1 MTEKISEETKDTLIN
16 KNEKDKIKVLV
27 VNDKKDLL
35 EGVIRNLDNRE
46 LFEIET
52 AFSAEQAKNVLKDS
66 CFDVIVSDYEL
77 PNGDGLTFLEELT
90 TKSPKKHLILF
101 SEKNRDD
108 IVLKALKAGIWSHIY
123 KENNSEVTYLKIA
136 AAIQQAASN
145 IKLLRMLK
153 TNNEQFREMEKNA
166 QVWIWETDANDR
178 YTQVSSSVENILG
191 YKPEEVIGKKWYDF
205 YFQKDKKKFESVN
218 RINSK
223 NGPFQKLIFKNRH
236 KNGRLVWLS
245 SSGLP
250 IFDSKG
256 CLLGYRGVNADITEY
271 VNAQE
276 KLLVS
281 EQKYRHLFEDNRDTI
296 YVHDMKGKILSVN
309 NAVEEYGFKKE
320 QLIGKN
326 LLNFVSKKYW
336 AQLTLEIIKLSRGR
350 RVEGEVEITT
360 PIGNRIAEYRS
371 TPIIYGNKVT
381 SAVAS
386 LRDVT
391 NKKKIENELLKSQQK
406 FQALFTANP
415 EAAVF
420 LDTNFVVI
428 EVNSRFTS
436 IFGYDPEEIKGKS
449 IVDLIVPEEVEKE
462 SAELRKR
469 MIQSH
474 VETITR
480 RKTKDGRLLPL
491 FMSGRPIKVNNDVIG
506 VVIVYKDMSDVI
518 IAQEELS
525 RALDR
530 AELLNEKLC
539 VVGGFIRHDIRN
551 KLMGISGNVYL
562 AEKYFEDKDRVK
574 ASLNNIKTATNN
586 ILSSLNFAKDFEM
599 LGNQEL
605 TYTDVGKAFD
615 QAITA
620 FGDLRK
626 VNIIN
631 ECKGLTVYADE
642 MLTTVF
648 HNLIE
653 NSLKYG
659 KTLTEIKIHAETKKE
674 VTIIRYQ
681 DNGTG
686 IDREIKEKLFVKGV
700 GKGTGYGLYLI
711 KRTCEIYGWTI
722 DETGQPEKGVCFELR
737 VPNKNET

>member
-46 LFEIET
+46 LFEVET
-52 AFSAEQAKNVLKDS
+52 AYSAEQAKNVLKDS
-66 CFDVIVSDYEL
+66 CFDIIVSDYEL

-90 TKSPKKHLILF
+90 TKTPKKHLILF

-108 IVLKALKAGIWSHIY
+108 IVLKALKVGIWSHIY

-136 AAIQQAASN
+136 SAIQQAASN

-191 YKPEEVIGKKWYDF
+191 YKPEEVIGKKRYDF
-205 YFQKDKKKFESVN
+205 YFQKDKKKFESIN

-391 NKKKIENELLKSQQK
+391 NKKKTEKELLKSQQK

-428 EVNSRFTS
+428 EVNSQFTS

-449 IVDLIVPEEVEKE
+449 IVDLIVPKEVEKE

-530 AELLNEKLC
+530 AELLNEKLR

-631 ECKGLTVYADE
+631 ECKGLTLYADE

-686 IDREIKEKLFVKGV
+686 IDREIKEKLFIKGV
-700 GKGTGYGLYLI
+700 
-711 KRTCEIYGWTI
+711 RS
-722 DETGQPEKGVCFELR
+722 VH
-737 VPNKNET
+737 N

>member
-1 MTEKISEETKDTLIN
+1 
-16 KNEKDKIKVLV
+16 
-27 VNDKKDLL
+27 
-35 EGVIRNLDNRE
+35 
-46 LFEIET
+46 
-52 AFSAEQAKNVLKDS
+52 
-66 CFDVIVSDYEL
+66 
-77 PNGDGLTFLEELT
+77 
-90 TKSPKKHLILF
+90 
-101 SEKNRDD
+101 
-108 IVLKALKAGIWSHIY
+108 
-123 KENNSEVTYLKIA
+123 
-136 AAIQQAASN
+136 
-145 IKLLRMLK
+145 MLK

-191 YKPEEVIGKKWYDF
+191 YKPEEVIGKKRYDF
-205 YFQKDKKKFESVN
+205 YFQKDKKKFESIN

-391 NKKKIENELLKSQQK
+391 NKKKTEKELLKSQQK

-428 EVNSRFTS
+428 EVNSQFTS

-449 IVDLIVPEEVEKE
+449 IVDLIVPKEVEKE

-530 AELLNEKLC
+530 AELLNEKLS

-659 KTLTEIKIHAETKKE
+659 KTLTEIKIHAKTKKE

-722 DETGQPEKGVCFELR
+722 DETGQPGEGVCFELR

>member
-1 MTEKISEETKDTLIN
+1 
-16 KNEKDKIKVLV
+16 
-27 VNDKKDLL
+27 
-35 EGVIRNLDNRE
+35 
-46 LFEIET
+46 
-52 AFSAEQAKNVLKDS
+52 
-66 CFDVIVSDYEL
+66 
-77 PNGDGLTFLEELT
+77 
-90 TKSPKKHLILF
+90 
-101 SEKNRDD
+101 
-108 IVLKALKAGIWSHIY
+108 
-123 KENNSEVTYLKIA
+123 
-136 AAIQQAASN
+136 
-145 IKLLRMLK
+145 MLK

-191 YKPEEVIGKKWYDF
+191 YKPEEVIGKKRYDF

-391 NKKKIENELLKSQQK
+391 NKKKTEKELLKSQQK

-420 LDTNFVVI
+420 LDTNFVVV

-449 IVDLIVPEEVEKE
+449 IVDLIVPKEVEKE

-530 AELLNEKLC
+530 AELLNEKLS

-599 LGNQEL
+599 LGDQEL

-722 DETGQPEKGVCFELR
+722 DETGQPGEGVCFELR

>member
-1 MTEKISEETKDTLIN
+1 M
-16 KNEKDKIKVLV
+16 
-27 VNDKKDLL
+27 
-35 EGVIRNLDNRE
+35 
-46 LFEIET
+46 
-52 AFSAEQAKNVLKDS
+52 
-66 CFDVIVSDYEL
+66 
-77 PNGDGLTFLEELT
+77 
-90 TKSPKKHLILF
+90 
-101 SEKNRDD
+101 
-108 IVLKALKAGIWSHIY
+108 
-123 KENNSEVTYLKIA
+123 
-136 AAIQQAASN
+136 
-145 IKLLRMLK
+145 
-153 TNNEQFREMEKNA
+153 
-166 QVWIWETDANDR
+166 
-178 YTQVSSSVENILG
+178 
-191 YKPEEVIGKKWYDF
+191 
-205 YFQKDKKKFESVN
+205 
-218 RINSK
+218 
-223 NGPFQKLIFKNRH
+223 
-236 KNGRLVWLS
+236 
-245 SSGLP
+245 
-250 IFDSKG
+250 
-256 CLLGYRGVNADITEY
+256 
-271 VNAQE
+271 
-276 KLLVS
+276 
-281 EQKYRHLFEDNRDTI
+281 
-296 YVHDMKGKILSVN
+296 
-309 NAVEEYGFKKE
+309 
-320 QLIGKN
+320 
-326 LLNFVSKKYW
+326 
-336 AQLTLEIIKLSRGR
+336 
-350 RVEGEVEITT
+350 
-360 PIGNRIAEYRS
+360 
-371 TPIIYGNKVT
+371 
-381 SAVAS
+381 
-386 LRDVT
+386 
-391 NKKKIENELLKSQQK
+391 
-406 FQALFTANP
+406 
-415 EAAVF
+415 
-420 LDTNFVVI
+420 
-428 EVNSRFTS
+428 
-436 IFGYDPEEIKGKS
+436 FGYDPEEIKGKS
-449 IVDLIVPEEVEKE
+449 IVDLIVPNEVEKE
-462 SAELRKR
+462 SAEIRKR

-530 AELLNEKLC
+530 AELLNEKLS

-631 ECKGLTVYADE
+631 ECKGLTLYADE

-722 DETGQPEKGVCFELR
+722 DETGQPGKGVCFEWR

>member
-1 MTEKISEETKDTLIN
+1 
-16 KNEKDKIKVLV
+16 
-27 VNDKKDLL
+27 
-35 EGVIRNLDNRE
+35 
-46 LFEIET
+46 
-52 AFSAEQAKNVLKDS
+52 
-66 CFDVIVSDYEL
+66 
-77 PNGDGLTFLEELT
+77 
-90 TKSPKKHLILF
+90 
-101 SEKNRDD
+101 
-108 IVLKALKAGIWSHIY
+108 
-123 KENNSEVTYLKIA
+123 
-136 AAIQQAASN
+136 
-145 IKLLRMLK
+145 MLK

-191 YKPEEVIGKKWYDF
+191 YKPEEVIGKKRYDF
-205 YFQKDKKKFESVN
+205 YFQKDKKKFESIN

-391 NKKKIENELLKSQQK
+391 NKKKTEKELLKSQQK

-449 IVDLIVPEEVEKE
+449 IVDLIVPKEVEKE

-530 AELLNEKLC
+530 AELLNEKLS

-722 DETGQPEKGVCFELR
+722 DETGQPGEGVCFELR

>member
-1 MTEKISEETKDTLIN
+1 MTSENHETKS
-16 KNEKDKIKVLV
+16 KVLV
-27 VNDKKDLL
+27 VNSKKGLL
-35 EGVIRNLDNRE
+35 EGLIRNLDNHE
-46 LFEIET
+46 IFDIET
-52 AFSAEQAKNVLKDS
+52 AYSAEQAKNILKNS

-77 PNGDGLTFLEELT
+77 PNEDGLRFLEEIK
-90 TKSPKKHLILF
+90 TKSFKTPLILF
-101 SEKNRDD
+101 SEKNRDELA
-108 IVLKALKAGIWSHIY
+108 LKALKIGLWSYIY
-123 KENNSEVTYLKIA
+123 KENNPEVTYLKMA

-145 IKLLRMLK
+145 IKLLRILK
-153 TNNEQFREMEKNA
+153 TNKEQFRQMEKNA
-166 QVWIWETDANDR
+166 QIWIWETDTKDR

-191 YKPEEVIGKKWYDF
+191 YKPEEVIGKKRCDF
-205 YFQKDKKKFESVN
+205 YFQKDRKKLEN
-218 RINSK
+218 TNNTNSK
-223 NGPFQKLIFKNRH
+223 NVPFHKLIVKNRH
-236 KNGRLVWLS
+236 KNGSAVWSS

-256 CLLGYRGVNADITEY
+256 SVLGYRGVDADITEH
-271 VNAQE
+271 AIAKE

-309 NAVEEYGFKKE
+309 NAAEEYGFKKE

-391 NKKKIENELLKSQQK
+391 NKKKTEKELLKSQQK

-449 IVDLIVPEEVEKE
+449 IVDLIVPKEVEKE

-530 AELLNEKLC
+530 AELLNEKLS
-539 VVGGFIRHDIRN
+539 VVVGFIRHDIRN

-722 DETGQPEKGVCFELR
+722 DETGQPGEGVCFELR